1 MAKTVDLLLTSYERG
16 ALTRREL
23 LQAIAMLTTPV
34 SSVAQQPTTGVLSA
48 RTLHHVNLQV
58 SDVGRSEA
66 YYRRLFGFAPSRPL
80 TGNASGFDLPGAA
93 HTHISLQK
101 GDPPGRLDHFCIGV
115 ERFDAARVMA
125 AIKEAGLDTGLQRA
139 GNSVYVRDP
148 DGIRV
153 QIAPF
158 DDEV

>member
-1 MAKTVDLLLTSYERG
+1 MSAEALDSLLASFEAGR
-16 ALTRREL
+16 LTRRQCL
-23 LQAIAMLTTPV
+23 AAIAALGT
-34 SSVAQQPTTGVLSA
+34 SSIEANQPASGVVLA

-58 SDVGRSEA
+58 ADVARSED
-66 YYRRLFGFAPSRPL
+66 YYRRLFGFGPSRPL
-80 TGNASGFDLPGAA
+80 TGNAHGFDLPGLA

-101 GDPPGRLDHFCIGV
+101 GDTPGRLDHFCVGV
-115 ERFDAARVMA
+115 EEFDAVRVTSA
-125 AIKEAGLDTGLQRA
+125 LKDSGFGNGLQGA

-158 DDEV
+158 DREV

>member
-1 MAKTVDLLLTSYERG
+1 MSTDALDSILTSFEAGR
-16 ALTRREL
+16 LTRRQCL
-23 LQAIAMLTTPV
+23 IAIAALGTP
-34 SSVAQQPTTGVLSA
+34 SAAAAQPAPGLVRA

-58 SDVGRSEA
+58 ADVARSEQF
-66 YYRRLFGFAPSRPL
+66 YRKLFGFGPSRPL
-80 TGNASGFDLPGAA
+80 TGNAHGFDLPGLA

-101 GDPPGRLDHFCIGV
+101 GDAPGRLDHFCIGV
-115 ERFDAARVMA
+115 EDFDTARVTSTL
-125 AIKEAGLDTGLQRA
+125 KKAGLDNGPQGA

-158 DDEV
+158 DREV